1 MVALIDGDFQ
11 HIHYWIGKNGYAI
24 YGKDKLLHRL
34 VAEKCLGR
42 KLKRN
47 EHVHHINYNKLDNR
61 RSNLLICNAE
71 LHMYIHARTDCVN
84 AGFNPDTHSLCSECK
99 TYHPLE
105 DFPKNKNAV
114 NKVHNICR
122 KKSNEK
128 RRGKGYGKFGW
139 LERLQQQYRRALSG
153 YTKSNISWITKEGKY
168 L

>member
-1 MVALIDGDFQ
+1 MVVLIDGDL
-11 HIHYWIGKNGYAI
+11 GKKVRKMQNGYLAFGDNI
-24 YGKDKLLHRL
+24 YVHRYI
-34 VAEKCLGR
+34 AEKALGR

-47 EHVHHINYNKLDNR
+47 EHVHHIDYNKENNLPD
-61 RSNLLICNAE
+61 NLLICSPE
-71 LHMYIHARTDCVN
+71 LHKIIHTRTDCIR

-99 TYHPLE
+99 TYHPFE
-105 DFPKNKNAV
+105 DFPKNKNAK

-122 KKSNEK
+122 TKSNEK